1 MKALEKISDVVSKYM
16 ALFAILTA
24 IVAFVVP
31 SSLTWAAPHVPSL
44 LGVAMFGMGMT
55 LRVEDFREIFRRPRD
70 VLIGVVAQFV
80 IMPLLAYR
88 LATILNLPAEL
99 AAGVI
104 LVGTCPGGTSS
115 NVMTFLAK
123 GDLALSVSMTMT
135 TTLLAP
141 FVTPILTL
149 WLAGAWI
156 DVSVSAMMLSIVKVV
171 IAPIILGL
179 VINQLFSDFVQRV
192 IKILP
197 LISIIAILFVL
208 GGGISVNAERISET
222 GLMIVAIVV
231 CHNLFG
237 YALGYFVA
245 KIFGMNLT
253 KSKTLSIEVGMQN
266 SGLATTLAMTH
277 FGAAASIPG
286 ALFSVWHNISGSLL
300 ANYLSRKN

>member
-1 MKALEKISDVVSKYM
+1 
-16 ALFAILTA
+16 
-24 IVAFVVP
+24 
-31 SSLTWAAPHVPSL
+31 
-44 LGVAMFGMGMT
+44 MGMT
-55 LRVEDFREIFRRPRD
+55 SRVEDFREVFLRPRD
-70 VLIGVVAQFV
+70 VLVGVTAQFV
-80 IMPLLAYR
+80 IMPLIAYG
-88 LATILNLPAEL
+88 LATLCNLPAEL

-156 DVSVSAMMLSIVKVV
+156 DVSVASMMLSIVKVV

-179 VINQLFSDFVQRV
+179 VINQLFSDLVQRV

-197 LISIIAILFVL
+197 LISIIAILLIL
-208 GGGISVNAERISET
+208 GGVVSVNAQRILET
-222 GLMIVAIVV
+222 GGLIVSIVV

-237 YALGYFVA
+237 YALGYCVA
-245 KIFGMNLT
+245 KIFGMNLA
-253 KSKTLSIEVGMQN
+253 KSKALSIEVGMQN
-266 SGLATTLAMTH
+266 SGLATSLAMTH
-277 FGAAASIPG
+277 FGAAAAIPG
-286 ALFSVWHNISGSLL
+286 ALFSVWHNISGSLV
-300 ANYLSRKN
+300 ANYLSRKV